1 MSTMQTI
8 TAYVVVGDGGKE
20 HPAQDLGMFFKVTD
34 ADRHVA
40 KLAAGNAWSN
50 LRIDLRQ
57 VALSDVHPAHESLF
71 PEHADFFKARA
82 K

>member
-1 MSTMQTI
+1 MPTMPTV
-8 TAYVVVGDGGKE
+8 TAYVVVADGGKE
-20 HPAQDLGMFFKVTD
+20 HPAQELGLFFKVTD

-40 KLAAGNAWSN
+40 SLSSGTQWGNP
-50 LRIDLRQ
+50 RIEARQ
-57 VALSDVHPAHESLF
+57 LVLSDVHPAHETLF